1 MLFGLDFYRQ
11 KPDIKQYLYQTLS
24 MEASL
29 FVYLSV
35 VWQMSKKRFQALE
48 ALQKN
53 NRSIKNPLSGVMW
66 YSEEHA
72 K

>member
-11 KPDIKQYLYQTLS
+11 KPDIKQYLCQTLS

-29 FVYLSV
+29 FVCLSV

-53 NRSIKNPLSGVMW
+53 NNPLSDVMW
-66 YSEEHA
+66 YSEVHA